1 MQRIHGT
8 WRQSVPEIIEQARG
22 SPDGSAL
29 ADCIGKDCAPAARV
43 AASAARRIGIA
54 MIGSIIVGLL
64 AGWLAGQIIRGDGY
78 GVLADILLGLVG
90 GVVGGWM
97 FAVVGLHANHMLGSL
112 IVSTI
117 GASALVM
124 ATRAIRHEL

>member
-1 MQRIHGT
+1 
-8 WRQSVPEIIEQARG
+8 
-22 SPDGSAL
+22 
-29 ADCIGKDCAPAARV
+29 
-43 AASAARRIGIA
+43 

-64 AGWLAGQIIRGDGY
+64 AGWLAGQMIRGGGY
-78 GVLADILLGLVG
+78 GMFADILLGLVG

-97 FAVVGLHANHMLGSL
+97 FGVLGVHAHHMLGSL

>member
-1 MQRIHGT
+1 
-8 WRQSVPEIIEQARG
+8 
-22 SPDGSAL
+22 
-29 ADCIGKDCAPAARV
+29 
-43 AASAARRIGIA
+43 

-64 AGWLAGQIIRGDGY
+64 AGWLAGQLIRGDGY

-90 GVVGGWM
+90 GVIGGWM
-97 FAVVGLHANHMLGSL
+97 FGVIGLHASHMLGSL
-112 IVSTI
+112 IVATV

>member
-1 MQRIHGT
+1 
-8 WRQSVPEIIEQARG
+8 
-22 SPDGSAL
+22 
-29 ADCIGKDCAPAARV
+29 
-43 AASAARRIGIA
+43 

-64 AGWLAGQIIRGDGY
+64 AGWMAGQLIRGDGY

-90 GVVGGWM
+90 GVIGGWM
-97 FAVVGLHANHMLGSL
+97 FGVFGIHAHHLIGSL

-124 ATRAIRHEL
+124 ATRAVRHEL